1 MLFLGLP
8 WVIGPIPIV
17 ATVWAAYVCVITVA
31 KKRGD
36 SGEAFL
42 AGLLLPSGLIAI
54 ACQLFLSDYNLTVL
68 LISSQIISS
77 ACFLFILN
85 ASTSS
90 RFFGASEA
98 QSSASPPVFS
108 RPFMILSAAFIIF
121 NVFLWRFPG
130 PNRCTIGKCFAM
142 EWALGRID
150 RVFSRIYLETILGTI
165 MLAGIVSHL
174 LRLFLK
180 VRRATDFRIK

>member
-1 MLFLGLP
+1 MPFLSLP

-17 ATVWAAYVCVITVA
+17 ATVWAAYVCGISVV
-31 KKRGD
+31 KKRGT

-42 AGLLLPSGLIAI
+42 AGLLFPSGLTAI
-54 ACQLFLSDYNLTVL
+54 ACQFFLSKHNLTVL
-68 LISSQIISS
+68 LISCQIISS

-85 ASTSS
+85 ASTSPRLFS
-90 RFFGASEA
+90 ASQA
-98 QSSASPPVFS
+98 QSPNSPPVFS
-108 RPFMILSAAFIIF
+108 RPFVILSAAFIIF

-130 PNRCTIGKCFAM
+130 PNHCTIGKCFVM
-142 EWALGRID
+142 EWGVGRID

-165 MLAGIVSHL
+165 MLAGIISHV

-180 VRRATDFRIK
+180 IRRDRFSN